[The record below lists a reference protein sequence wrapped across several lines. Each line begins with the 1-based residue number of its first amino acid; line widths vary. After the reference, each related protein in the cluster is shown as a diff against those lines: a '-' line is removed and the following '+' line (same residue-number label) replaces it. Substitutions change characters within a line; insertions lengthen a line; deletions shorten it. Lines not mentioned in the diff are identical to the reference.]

1 MQRRSFLQLAAAG
14 AAAVSLGRNAAALA
28 AGADD
33 GGAPEPVLDAHIHLF
48 DPTRPGGVPWPTP
61 DDIIYKPAL
70 PDRYAALSAPFG
82 VRGAMAI
89 EASPLATDND
99 WLLGVAERHPLIVG
113 IIGDLIPND
122 PDFRRLLDRLHANPL
137 FRGIRYGNLW
147 NRDLAVDQ
155 HKAGFLE
162 GVRELAAAGLVFE
175 SANPDPRLIRALR
188 ELGERVPD
196 VTIVIDH
203 LPHGPIPTDAAARAA
218 YDADLNALA
227 QRPRVFVK
235 LSEIPVLADGKLIT
249 DVGYYRSALD
259 ALWNTFG
266 EDRVL
271 FGSDWPNSDH
281 IAPYAETFRLVHA
294 YMAEKTPRER
304 AKYYWHNSIAAYHWK
319 PRRADQR
326 LA

>member
-1 MQRRSFLQLAAAG
+1 MQRRNFLQLAATG
-14 AAAVSLGRNAAALA
+14 AAGLALRRSA
-28 AGADD
+28 MAEADR
-33 GGAPEPVLDAHIHLF
+33 EPVLDAHIHLF
-48 DPTRPGGVPWPTP
+48 DPTRPGGVPWPIP
-61 DDIIYKPAL
+61 DDTAVYKPAL
-70 PDRYAALSAPFG
+70 PDRYAALSAPFE
-82 VRGAMAI
+82 VRGAIAI

-113 IIGDLIPND
+113 IIGDLVPSD
-122 PDFRRLLDRLHANPL
+122 PSFRSALERLHVNSL

-155 HKAGFLE
+155 HKPGFLE

-188 ELGERVPD
+188 ELGERIPD

-203 LPHGPIPTDAAARAA
+203 LPHGPIPTEAAARAA
-218 YDADLNALA
+218 YEADLRALA

-235 LSEIPVLADGKLIT
+235 LSEIPVLANGKLIT
-249 DVGYYRSALD
+249 GVGYYRAALD
-259 ALWNTFG
+259 ALWDTFG

-281 IAPYAETFRLVHA
+281 VAPYAETFRLVRA
-294 YMAEKTPRER
+294 CMAEKTARAR
-304 AKYYWHNSIAAYHWK
+304 AKYYWHNSIAAYHWR

-326 LA
+326 MA

>member
-1 MQRRSFLQLAAAG
+1 M
-14 AAAVSLGRNAAALA
+14 AAAVAGNLALRRGASALGANA
-28 AGADD
+28 
-33 GGAPEPVLDAHIHLF
+33 EPVLDAHIHLF

-61 DDIIYKPAL
+61 NDTTVYKPAL
-70 PDRYAALSAPFG
+70 PPRYAVLSASFG
-82 VRGAMAI
+82 VRGAIAI

-113 IIGDLIPND
+113 IIGDLMPND
-122 PDFRRLLDRLHANPL
+122 PDFRGALHRLNGNPL

-155 HKAGFLE
+155 YKPGFIE
-162 GVRELAAAGLVFE
+162 GVRDLAAAGLVLE
-175 SANPDPRLIRALR
+175 SANPDPKLIRALR

-203 LPHGPIPTDAAARAA
+203 LPHGPIPTNAAALSS
-218 YDADLNALA
+218 YDADLRALA
-227 QRPRVFVK
+227 QRTRVFVK
-235 LSEIPVLADGKLIT
+235 LSEIPVLANGKLIG
-249 DVGYYRSALD
+249 DAGFYRAALD
-259 ALWNTFG
+259 ALWDVFG

-281 IAPYAETFRLVHA
+281 VAPYAETFRLVRA
-294 YMAEKTPRER
+294 YMAEKSPRAR
-304 AKYYWHNSIAAYHWK
+304 AKYFWHNSIAAYHWR
-319 PRRADQR
+319 PRQPNQR